1 MRAETIARNY
11 AETLFTL
18 GEKSGRTR
26 EYADW
31 LDAVAGAVAV
41 TPKAQA
47 VLSSPKVTKA
57 AKAELLTRAAGSA
70 PREFQLYLESVVKR
84 GRQMLL
90 GEIAQAYLGL
100 LDVKL
105 NRVRAG
111 VTLARTPDEALRR
124 SIVSEL
130 EKELGKEVL
139 ATFSEDPAILG
150 GVIVRLGDRVLD
162 GSVRRRITRLRR
174 QLLGR

>member
-11 AETLFTL
+11 ADTLFTL

-26 EYADW
+26 EYAEW
-31 LDAVAGAVAV
+31 LDAVAGAIAV

-47 VLSSPKVTKA
+47 ALSSPRVTKA
-57 AKAELLTRAAGSA
+57 AKAELLTRSVSGA
-70 PREFQLYLESVVKR
+70 PREFQLYLQSVVRR
-84 GRQMLL
+84 GRQVLL
-90 GEIAQAYLGL
+90 GEIARAYLDL
-100 LDVKL
+100 LDLKL

-111 VTLARTPDEALRR
+111 VTLARQPDQALRQT
-124 SIVSEL
+124 IVQEL

-139 ATFSEDPAILG
+139 ATFAEDPSILG

-174 QLLGR
+174 QLL